1 MSFKQMREAREE
13 AYGRKVPGIRA
24 FFSFWAPVVFL
35 LSLLG
40 VIGAVQSWNGDA
52 VGLIS
57 SLALAVSAFSAAAF
71 GRFWDKAA
79 WISGLVFLGVLFVSR
94 TWDFVSVIS
103 SMYGLTSA
111 LTGAVSE
118 AGEGTGSVGGLIT
131 GAINAGINLGS
142 GIVMAATIMAF
153 LLYLVFIAYYVY
165 IFIRHSE
172 LFLSDFSHEE
182 TK

>member
-1 MSFKQMREAREE
+1 MTFKQMREAREE

-24 FFSFWAPVVFL
+24 FFSFWAPLVFL
-35 LSLLG
+35 FSLWG

-52 VGLIS
+52 VGFIS
-57 SLALAVSAFSAAAF
+57 SLALAVSAFSATAF

-103 SMYGLTSA
+103 SMSGLTSA
-111 LTGAVSE
+111 LTGAISG

-142 GIVMAATIMAF
+142 GIVMTAATMAF

>member
-1 MSFKQMREAREE
+1 MSLKEERERRAEL
-13 AYGRKVPGIRA
+13 YGQKVTGIRA

-35 LSLLG
+35 LSLWG
-40 VIGAVQSWNGDA
+40 VIGAVQNWDGDA
-52 VGLIS
+52 VGFIS

-103 SMYGLTSA
+103 SMSGLTSA

-118 AGEGTGSVGGLIT
+118 AGEGAGSVGGLIT
-131 GAINAGINLGS
+131 GAINAGINFGS

-165 IFIRHSE
+165 VFIRHSE
-172 LFLSDFSHEE
+172 LFLSDFSQVEA
-182 TK
+182 